1 MIVPM
6 RKYSFLVYHK
16 EYDDFL
22 LKLRELGVVHI
33 IEREGSV
40 TENILARFQRAEE
53 VNKLIRFL
61 DSRQVQPELNDEKV
75 DAAEIVAELEEIQAE
90 YARIDQQKTLLR
102 KETAEIEPWG
112 DFSPE
117 QMHEL
122 EKKGFKIRLFITPLR
137 DWNSDLSDHPSVFEI
152 NQSGGLVYFAVVDQG
167 KGLPDDFNA
176 DEVKIP
182 VHSLQWI
189 EQEEL
194 KLEKHQIE
202 LNKRVSEMAKWYI
215 PALHKYEQELLQD
228 AELKKAF
235 ETTEKLADE
244 RLSILEGWIPAGA
257 AEVLDKFLD
266 AQGVVY
272 LKESPVPGDKVPIL
286 LKNKG
291 FASKFEVLGELYALP
306 NYRELDLTPFFA
318 PFYTIFFGFCIGD
331 IGYGILITLVALLAK
346 RKVTKEMK
354 PVASL
359 ISYLGMS
366 TFAFGVISGGFFGI
380 NLYETNLPGYQQLQA
395 FYQANNTDM
404 NNILFIMA
412 LVLGGIQILF
422 GMGVKA
428 ANETVQFGFKYALST
443 IGWILLFVGGATIAG
458 LNMYASVPME
468 TLKPILYAV
477 LGVSGVLILFLNSP
491 GKNIFVNLGLG
502 LWNTYNMVTGVLG
515 DLLSYIRLFALG
527 IATAILGFVFNSLA
541 MSVGGSFFGVIFM
554 VIILVIGHSI
564 NLFMAGLGAFVHPM
578 RLTFVEFYKNAGFS
592 GGGKKYHPFRK
603 LT

>member
-257 AEVLDKFLD
+257 AEVL
-266 AQGVVY
+266 
-272 LKESPVPGDKVPIL
+272 
-286 LKNKG
+286 
-291 FASKFEVLGELYALP
+291 
-306 NYRELDLTPFFA
+306 
-318 PFYTIFFGFCIGD
+318 
-331 IGYGILITLVALLAK
+331 
-346 RKVTKEMK
+346 
-354 PVASL
+354 
-359 ISYLGMS
+359 
-366 TFAFGVISGGFFGI
+366 
-380 NLYETNLPGYQQLQA
+380 
-395 FYQANNTDM
+395 
-404 NNILFIMA
+404 
-412 LVLGGIQILF
+412 
-422 GMGVKA
+422 
-428 ANETVQFGFKYALST
+428 
-443 IGWILLFVGGATIAG
+443 
-458 LNMYASVPME
+458 
-468 TLKPILYAV
+468 
-477 LGVSGVLILFLNSP
+477 
-491 GKNIFVNLGLG
+491 
-502 LWNTYNMVTGVLG
+502 
-515 DLLSYIRLFALG
+515 
-527 IATAILGFVFNSLA
+527 
-541 MSVGGSFFGVIFM
+541 
-554 VIILVIGHSI
+554 
-564 NLFMAGLGAFVHPM
+564 
-578 RLTFVEFYKNAGFS
+578 
-592 GGGKKYHPFRK
+592 
-603 LT
+603 

>member
-40 TENILARFQRAEE
+40 TEDVLARFQRAEE

-61 DSRQVQPELNDEKV
+61 DSREVQPELNGEKA
-75 DAAEIVAELEEIQAE
+75 DAAAIVAEMEEIQAE
-90 YARIDQQKTLLR
+90 FTRIDQQKALLR
-102 KETAEIEPWG
+102 KETAEVEPWG
-112 DFSPE
+112 DFSTE
-117 QMHEL
+117 QIHDL
-122 EKKGFKIRLFITPLR
+122 EEKGLKIRLFITPLR
-137 DWNSDLSDHPSVFEI
+137 EWKQDLVDNESVFEI
-152 NQSGGLVYFAVVDQG
+152 NQSGGLVYFALVDQG
-167 KGLPDDFNA
+167 NENLADLNA
-176 DEVKIP
+176 DEVKVP
-182 VHSLQWI
+182 TRSLSQI
-189 EQEEL
+189 EIQDIA
-194 KLEKHQIE
+194 LEKRQIE
-202 LNKRVSEMAKWYI
+202 LNGRVTEIAKWHM
-215 PALHKYEQELLQD
+215 PALLLYEQELLQN

-235 ETTEKLADE
+235 ATTEKGADE
-244 RLSILEGWIPAGA
+244 RLSILEGWIPGGA
-257 AEVLDKFLD
+257 SVVLDKFLD

-272 LKESPVPGDKVPIL
+272 LKEKPVPGDKVPIL

-291 FASKFEVLGELYALP
+291 FSSKFEVLGELYALP

-331 IGYGILITLVALLAK
+331 AGYGVLITLVALFAK
-346 RKVTKEMK
+346 YKVSKEMK
-354 PVASL
+354 PIASL
-359 ISYLGMS
+359 ISYLGIS
-366 TFAFGVISGGFFGI
+366 TFVFGIISGGVFGI
-380 NLYETNLPGYQQLQA
+380 NLYETSLPGYRQLQA
-395 FYQANNTDM
+395 FYLANNTDM
-404 NNILFIMA
+404 NNILFAMA

-428 ANETVQFGFKYALST
+428 ANETVQFGIKYALST
-443 IGWILLFVGGATIAG
+443 IGWIMLFVGVVTIVGLSKFAG
-458 LNMYASVPME
+458 VPME
-468 TLKPILYAV
+468 TLNPVLYGV
-477 LGVSGVLILFLNSP
+477 LGISGVLILFLNSP
-491 GKNIFVNLGLG
+491 GKNIFVNFGLG

-541 MSVGGSFFGVIFM
+541 MSVSGGFLGAIFM

-578 RLTFVEFYKNAGFS
+578 RLTFVEFYKNAGFN

>member
-6 RKYSFLVYHK
+6 RKYSFLVFHK

-40 TENILARFQRAEE
+40 TDDVRARFQRAEE

-61 DSRQVQPELNDEKV
+61 EAREVQPELTDEHV
-75 DAAEIVAELEEIQAE
+75 DVTAVVEEIENIQAE
-90 YARIDQQKTLLR
+90 YTRIDQQKAHLV
-102 KETAEIEPWG
+102 KETAEVEPWG

-117 QMHEL
+117 KIHEL
-122 EKKGFKIRLFITPLR
+122 EEKGFKIRLFITPLR
-137 DWNSDLSDHPSVFEI
+137 DWKADLADHESVFEI
-152 NQSGGLVYFAVVDQG
+152 NQHSGLVYFAVVDQG
-167 KGLPDDFNA
+167 KGIPADLNA
-176 DEVKIP
+176 DEVRLP
-182 VHSLQWI
+182 SRSLSQI
-189 EQEEL
+189 EQQEME
-194 KLEKHQIE
+194 LEKQQIE
-202 LNKRVSEMAKWYI
+202 LNERIHDIAKKDM
-215 PALHKYEQELLQD
+215 PALLQYEKELLQD

-235 ETTEKLADE
+235 ETTEKGADE

-331 IGYGILITLVALLAK
+331 IGYGILITLVALFAK
-346 RKVTKEMK
+346 SKVAKEMK
-354 PVASL
+354 PTASL
-359 ISYLGMS
+359 ISYLGMA
-366 TFAFGVISGGFFGI
+366 TFVFGVISGGFFGI
-380 NLYETNLPGYQQLQA
+380 NLYETNLPGYRQLQA
-395 FYQANNTDM
+395 FYLANDTDM
-404 NNILFIMA
+404 NNILFAMA
-412 LVLGGIQILF
+412 LVLGAIQILF

-428 ANETVQFGFKYALST
+428 ANETVQFGIKYAMST
-443 IGWILLFVGGATIAG
+443 IGWIILFVGGAIIAG
-458 LNMYASVPME
+458 LNMYVSVPME
-468 TLKPILYAV
+468 TLKPVLYAV
-477 LGVSGVLILFLNSP
+477 LGVSGVMILFLNSP
-491 GKNIFVNLGLG
+491 GKNIFVNFGLG

-541 MSVGGSFFGVIFM
+541 MSAGGGFFGAIFM

-578 RLTFVEFYKNAGFS
+578 RLTFVEFYKNAGFN

>member
-40 TENILARFQRAEE
+40 TEDVLARFQRAEE

-61 DSRQVQPELNDEKV
+61 DSREVQPELNEKKT
-75 DAAEIVAELEEIQAE
+75 DAATIVAELEEIQAE
-90 YARIDQQKTLLR
+90 YARIDQQKALLT
-102 KETAEIEPWG
+102 KEIAEVEPWG
-112 DFSPE
+112 DFSPD
-117 QMHEL
+117 QIHDL
-122 EKKGFKIRLFITPLR
+122 EEKGFKIRLFITPLR
-137 DWNSDLSDHPSVFEI
+137 DWKQDLSDNESVFEI
-152 NQSGGLVYFAVVDQG
+152 NQNAGLVYFAVVDQG
-167 KGLPDDFNA
+167 KEMPADFNA
-176 DEVKIP
+176 DEVKVP
-182 VHSLQWI
+182 ARSLSQI
-189 EQEEL
+189 EQQEL
-194 KLEKHQIE
+194 ALEKRQIE
-202 LNKRVSEMAKWYI
+202 LNGRVTEIAKWYI
-215 PALHKYEQELLQD
+215 PTLHSYEQELLQD

-235 ETTEKLADE
+235 ETIEKVADE

-266 AQGVVY
+266 AQSVVY
-272 LKESPVPGDKVPIL
+272 LKESPIPGDKVPIL

-331 IGYGILITLVALLAK
+331 AGYGILLTLAALFAK
-346 RKVTKEMK
+346 RKVSKDMK
-354 PVASL
+354 PIASL
-359 ISYLGMS
+359 ISYLGIS
-366 TFAFGVISGGFFGI
+366 TFIFGIISGSFFGI
-380 NLYETNLPGYQQLQA
+380 ALYETNLPVYRDLQA
-395 FYQANNTDM
+395 FYLANNTDM
-404 NNILFIMA
+404 NNILFAMA

-428 ANETVQFGFKYALST
+428 ANETVQFGIKYALST
-443 IGWILLFVGGATIAG
+443 IGWILLFVGIAAIVG
-458 LNMYASVPME
+458 LSKFAGVPMD
-468 TLKPILYAV
+468 TLKPLLYVIL
-477 LGVSGVLILFLNSP
+477 GISGVMILFLNSP
-491 GKNIFVNLGLG
+491 GKNIFINLGLG

-541 MSVGGSFFGVIFM
+541 MSVSGGFFGAIFM
-554 VIILVIGHSI
+554 VIILIIGHSI
-564 NLFMAGLGAFVHPM
+564 NLFMGSLGAFVHPM